1 MDYSFDS
8 ETQMLA
14 ESVAR
19 FVKDHTEAP
28 GDLWPTIAELG
39 WLGLPLPEA
48 VGGIGLGGIGAMVV
62 MEGLGAGSLAVP
74 FIPSVVMAGGVLA
87 RSPAHSDTLSSL
99 IEGRSRITAA
109 CAADPEDVKAIA
121 RPNGDHYR
129 LSGSGILVL
138 DVDGADAVVVPA
150 RLDNSSDIALF
161 LVPLDG
167 SGVELRA
174 MTLADGRAAARL
186 NMADASLAA
195 AQRIEVGADGRGVL
209 AATRDA
215 ALLAAAAENLGAM
228 QTLFDLTLEYAKT
241 RKQFGRAIG
250 SFQVLQFRLVDLWIK
265 LDEARSLVMTA
276 TMAADE
282 GHADAAG
289 LAAAAWIQT
298 LWSGKA
304 ICEEAIQIH
313 GAIGMTDECVVGR
326 YVKRILVNELVYG
339 PAERHLAR
347 YRSLQAA

>member
-19 FVKDHTEAP
+19 FVKNHADAS
-28 GDLWPTIAELG
+28 GDVWPAIAELG

-48 VGGIGLGGIGAMVV
+48 VGGIGLGGVGAMVV
-62 MEGLGAGSLAVP
+62 MEGLGAGPLAVP

-87 RSPAHSDTLSSL
+87 RSPAHSDRLSAL

-109 CAADPEDVKAIA
+109 CAADPADVKAVA
-121 RPNGDHYR
+121 RKDGDKYR
-129 LSGSGILVL
+129 LNGTGILVL
-138 DVDGADAVVVPA
+138 GADGADAVVVPA
-150 RLDNSSDIALF
+150 RLDGSADIALF
-161 LVPLDG
+161 LVPHDA
-167 SGVELRA
+167 SGVTLA
-174 MTLADGRAAARL
+174 AITLADGRTAVRL
-186 NMADASLAA
+186 GLVDVSLGAD
-195 AQRIEVGADGRGVL
+195 QRIDVGADGRGVL

-313 GAIGMTDECVVGR
+313 GAIGMTEECVVGR

-347 YRSLQAA
+347 YRSL